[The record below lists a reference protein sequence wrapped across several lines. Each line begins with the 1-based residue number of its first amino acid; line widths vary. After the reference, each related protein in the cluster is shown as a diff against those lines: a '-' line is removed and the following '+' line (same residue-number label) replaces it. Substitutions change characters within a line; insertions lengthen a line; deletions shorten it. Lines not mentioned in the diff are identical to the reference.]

1 MTTPQ
6 RMLAAD
12 DREDDMRR
20 MTRQTLAAAMLA
32 AVTLSPALAQQSV
45 RVQGTITAVDGP
57 TLTVKSSDGAEMKV
71 NVADKVRVFG
81 VVKAT
86 LADIKP
92 GAYVG
97 VGAMSQADGSQRAVQ
112 FTIFSEELRGSG
124 EGHRPWS
131 RGPQSTMT
139 NATVDTTATVSGTEG
154 RIVIV
159 KYKDGEQKI
168 VVPPDATILQYI
180 TSDKSELKPGAPIAS
195 TAAKK
200 PDGTLEAARVNVG
213 RGGVTPQ

>member
-57 TLTVKSSDGAEMKV
+57 TLTVKSADGAEMKV
-71 NVADKVRVFG
+71 NVADNARVFG

-112 FTIFSEELRGSG
+112 FTIFSEDLRGSG

-168 VVPPDATILQYI
+168 VVPPDAAILQYI

-195 TAAKK
+195 TAVRK